1 MSNNVKNSRIN
12 ELFEKI
18 RNNKKTQY
26 IILFCLVVV
35 ALLAFVFGYNKS
47 QEKST
52 TVSDE
57 YVINYVENLED
68 RLTSVLSKVNGVGK
82 VSVIITVE
90 SGMETVL
97 AMKTVKTETIN
108 GIEIEE
114 TPILINGKTVTLMEK
129 YPKITGV
136 LIVLESTNF
145 AVIKRIQDAT
155 KSLLDINYSQIEILT
170 MK

>member
-1 MSNNVKNSRIN
+1 MFTLFEKLKNNKIIRYVLIAFLVISILLLLTVKTEQSNNV
-12 ELFEKI
+12 L
-18 RNNKKTQY
+18 
-26 IILFCLVVV
+26 
-35 ALLAFVFGYNKS
+35 
-47 QEKST
+47 
-52 TVSDE
+52 SDNLS
-57 YVINYVENLED
+57 YVNNLEYK
-68 RLTSVLSKVNGVGK
+68 LEKALSKVDGAGNVK
-82 VSVIITVE
+82 VVITVE

-97 AMKTVKTETIN
+97 AMKTVKTETVN

>member
-1 MSNNVKNSRIN
+1 MKNNEKSS
-12 ELFEKI
+12 LFTFFEKLKTNKII
-18 RNNKKTQY
+18 RYVLIAFLVITLLLILTIKTEQS
-26 IILFCLVVV
+26 
-35 ALLAFVFGYNKS
+35 N
-47 QEKST
+47 
-52 TVSDE
+52 
-57 YVINYVENLED
+57 
-68 RLTSVLSKVNGVGK
+68 SVLSDNLSYVNNLEIKLEKALSNVEGAGSVKVV
-82 VSVIITVE
+82 ITVE

-97 AMKTVKTETIN
+97 AMKTVKTETVN

>member
-1 MSNNVKNSRIN
+1 MFTLFDKVKNSK
-12 ELFEKI
+12 LF
-18 RNNKKTQY
+18 RY
-26 IILFCLVVV
+26 ILI
-35 ALLAFVFGYNKS
+35 ALLVIVLLLVL
-47 QEKST
+47 T
-52 TVSDE
+52 TKTEQSNSVLSDNLS
-57 YVINYVENLED
+57 YVNNLEAK
-68 RLTSVLSKVNGVGK
+68 LEKVLSKVDGAGNVK
-82 VSVIITVE
+82 VAITVE

-97 AMKTVKTETIN
+97 AMKTIKTETAN

-136 LIVLESTNF
+136 LIVLESTNY

-155 KSLLDINYSQIEILT
+155 KSLLDINFSQIEILT

>member
-1 MSNNVKNSRIN
+1 MKNNEKSSLFTFFDKLKNNKIIRYVLITFLIIALLLILMVKTEQSNNV
-12 ELFEKI
+12 L
-18 RNNKKTQY
+18 
-26 IILFCLVVV
+26 
-35 ALLAFVFGYNKS
+35 
-47 QEKST
+47 
-52 TVSDE
+52 SDNLS
-57 YVINYVENLED
+57 YVNNLEIK
-68 RLTSVLSKVNGVGK
+68 LEKALSKVEGAGNVR
-82 VSVIITVE
+82 VVITVE

-97 AMKTVKTETIN
+97 AMKKVKTETAN

>member
-1 MSNNVKNSRIN
+1 MFTLFDKVKNSK
-12 ELFEKI
+12 LF
-18 RNNKKTQY
+18 RY
-26 IILFCLVVV
+26 ILI
-35 ALLAFVFGYNKS
+35 ALLVIVLLLVL
-47 QEKST
+47 T
-52 TVSDE
+52 TKTEQSNSVLSDNLS
-57 YVINYVENLED
+57 YVNNLEAK
-68 RLTSVLSKVNGVGK
+68 LEKVLSKVDGAGNVK
-82 VSVIITVE
+82 VAITVE

-97 AMKTVKTETIN
+97 AMKTIKTETAN

-136 LIVLESTNF
+136 LIVLESTNY

>member
-1 MSNNVKNSRIN
+1 M
-12 ELFEKI
+12 FTFYEKLK
-18 RNNKKTQY
+18 NNKILRY
-26 IILFCLVVV
+26 VIIAFLVI
-35 ALLAFVFGYNKS
+35 ALLLIL
-47 QEKST
+47 
-52 TVSDE
+52 TVKTEQS
-57 YVINYVENLED
+57 N
-68 RLTSVLSKVNGVGK
+68 SVLSDNLSYVNNLESKLEKALSNVEGAGNVKVV
-82 VSVIITVE
+82 ITVE

-97 AMKTVKTETIN
+97 AMKTVKTETVN